1 MRTVIVVV
9 LAIVAV
15 GFAGVWALGQF
26 GGALTS
32 EATVV
37 AVPMVKEP
45 EPIVT
50 AAAAP
55 VVEPPVSRA
64 ARTVAPPVVEPAPEP
79 VAPATAAPAAT
90 PAPETPA
97 ATAPAAS
104 PTPNP
109 LRPNTLDASPA
120 SPVVPPPAAADPT
133 VAPQS
138 APATAPAAPPEPAAK
153 TSARESIATP
163 QSSPAAGPAS
173 AAATSL
179 ESQFKSRRLTYNRPP
194 EKLALN
200 KPIDISLI
208 IDSTG
213 QNNAAERLKDLPG
226 TIVER
231 DVDLS
236 DFVAAELNGAD
247 FDIQLQTTAPRQK
260 LSPRIANEWRW
271 RVTPTATGTHTLTL
285 TVYGYET
292 GSLDGE
298 PLDSYRDDIV
308 VEVQQLDQVINWAK
322 GVQPV
327 FAVMAAL
334 AGAASALFGFL
345 RFREEKKR
353 NT

>member
-1 MRTVIVVV
+1 
-9 LAIVAV
+9 VAAPQAAPEPAPPAPAAKAPV
-15 GFAGVWALGQF
+15 PAARSAPAAAQSDPV
-26 GGALTS
+26 
-32 EATVV
+32 ATV
-37 AVPMVKEP
+37 AAAPAT
-45 EPIVT
+45 T
-50 AAAAP
+50 AAA
-55 VVEPPVSRA
+55 
-64 ARTVAPPVVEPAPEP
+64 
-79 VAPATAAPAAT
+79 
-90 PAPETPA
+90 
-97 ATAPAAS
+97 
-104 PTPNP
+104 
-109 LRPNTLDASPA
+109 
-120 SPVVPPPAAADPT
+120 
-133 VAPQS
+133 
-138 APATAPAAPPEPAAK
+138 
-153 TSARESIATP
+153 
-163 QSSPAAGPAS
+163 G
-173 AAATSL
+173 SL

-194 EKLALN
+194 EKLALD

-213 QNNAAERLKDLPG
+213 QNQAAEQLKDLPG

-236 DFVAAELNGAD
+236 DFVAAELKGAD

-271 RVTPTATGTHTLTL
+271 RVTPTATGQHTLTL

-327 FAVMAAL
+327 FAVLAAL
-334 AGAASALFGFL
+334 AGAASALFAFL